1 MYGKC
6 VSKWRPGW
14 TVAAGG
20 FGFGARAE
28 ARIFFEHLGKYGK
41 YGKRAQLSEQAWL
54 PGCLA
59 GCLPACLHACLALAA
74 LNVEPW
80 AAHSMHFL
88 TSATH

>member
-6 VSKWRPGW
+6 GSKWRPGW

-41 YGKRAQLSEQAWL
+41 YGKRAQ
-54 PGCLA
+54 
-59 GCLPACLHACLALAA
+59 
-74 LNVEPW
+74 
-80 AAHSMHFL
+80 
-88 TSATH
+88 